1 MDLNAV
7 TTKVFPVRDFEY
19 TAKDTILYAL
29 GVGAGA
35 EWLSPAHLPFV
46 YEKVLKLIPS
56 QSSVIAFPGAWMT
69 EPEFGIN
76 YSLVLHGEQGVTFER
91 PLKPT
96 ARVRGEYEVLG
107 VDDKGPGKAAI
118 IFFEKRI
125 IDAEDGGLIC
135 RVRSTYFL
143 RGDGGC
149 GSWGTP
155 LEAPSAL
162 PDRTP
167 DRIIDTPT
175 IERQALIYR
184 LSGDYNPIHIDPQ
197 VAANAGFD
205 KPILHGL
212 GTYGVACFAIVQEL
226 CGGNPDLLKEFFVR
240 FSKVV
245 FPGDTIRLEVFE
257 EGGGLLRF
265 RAREVERGEVVLD
278 RGLARIG

>member
-7 TTKVFPVRDFEY
+7 TTKVFPVLDFEY

-29 GVGAGA
+29 GVGAGS
-35 EWLSPAHLPFV
+35 EWLSPEHLPFV
-46 YEKVLKLIPS
+46 YEKTLKIIPS

-69 EPEFGIN
+69 YPEFGIN
-76 YSLVLHGEQGVTFER
+76 YLKVLHGEQGVIFER

-96 ARVRGEYEVLG
+96 AKVRGEYEVLG
-107 VDDKGPGKAAI
+107 VDDKGAGKAAI

-135 RVRSTYFL
+135 KVRSTYFL
-143 RGDGGC
+143 RGDGGS

-155 LEAPSAL
+155 LEAPAAL
-162 PDRTP
+162 PDRAP
-167 DRIIDTPT
+167 DQVIDTPT

-184 LSGDYNPIHIDPQ
+184 LSGDYNPVHIDPET
-197 VAANAGFD
+197 AKNAGFD

-212 GTYGVACFAIVQEL
+212 GSYGVACFAIVQKY

-257 EGGGLLRF
+257 EGNGVLRF
-265 RAREVERGEVVLD
+265 RARALERDEVVLD